1 MAQFKQMAIG
11 DTFKEYIEKET
22 PKFDGRW
29 VTEQFHYHDQDQL
42 ALNIIYD
49 SLANQGKNN

>member
-1 MAQFKQMAIG
+1 MAQFKQMTIG

-29 VTEQFHYHDQDQL
+29 VTEQFYYHDQDQL

-49 SLANQGKNN
+49 SLTNQGKNN